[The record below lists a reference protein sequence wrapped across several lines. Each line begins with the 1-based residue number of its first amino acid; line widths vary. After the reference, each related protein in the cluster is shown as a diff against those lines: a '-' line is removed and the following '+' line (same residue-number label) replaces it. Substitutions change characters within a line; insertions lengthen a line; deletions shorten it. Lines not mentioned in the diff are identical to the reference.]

1 MLSMALAALFWIAL
15 HLVVAGPLRTTLA
28 ERLGEKGFRGLFSV
42 LSLGGL
48 IWLIRAYR
56 LADFVPLWGHLPG
69 ARSIAIVLVLI
80 AFVLLVFSLAPS
92 NPTLVGADAAL
103 TGELTGTGILRITRH
118 PGLSAFALW
127 AAAHLYANGDLASL
141 LLFGAILVTA
151 VNGMT
156 SIDRKRQRAMGARW
170 EAFAARTSRLPFAAI
185 VAGRNELRLAE
196 LSLWRAALG
205 VILFLAALFLHGS
218 VLGVSPFAG

>member
-15 HLVVAGPLRTTLA
+15 HLVIAGPLRISLA
-28 ERLGEKGFRGLFSV
+28 ERLGEKGFRGLFSL

-69 ARSIAIVLVLI
+69 ARSLAIVLVLV
-80 AFVLLVFSLAPS
+80 AFVLLVFSIAPS
-92 NPTLVGADAAL
+92 NPTLVRADATFKGDLAA
-103 TGELTGTGILRITRH
+103 TGIFRITRH
-118 PGLSAFALW
+118 PGLCAFALW

-151 VNGMT
+151 LNGMA

-170 EAFAARTSRLPFAAI
+170 EAFAAQTSRIPFAAI
-185 VAGRNELRLAE
+185 IAGRNELRLAE

-205 VILFLAALFLHGS
+205 VMLFLAALFLHGL
-218 VLGVSPFAG
+218 VLGVSLIAG